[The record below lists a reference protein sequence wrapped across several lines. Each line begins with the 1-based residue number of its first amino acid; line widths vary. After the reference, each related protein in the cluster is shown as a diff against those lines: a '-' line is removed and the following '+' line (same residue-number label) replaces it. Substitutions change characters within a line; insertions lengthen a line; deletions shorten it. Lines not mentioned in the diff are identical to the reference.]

1 MFWFSLS
8 NNCSTWFIMFQWT
21 LVCKYTCSTW
31 FAMFQYTLLCNI
43 CFLFHFFPTLW
54 PFPFFL
60 DHSELKVRLGKINVE
75 DVCLT
80 IIEDDDGFP
89 KFVINCVDV
98 LFKVGLGAMM
108 VSLNLEKIMDL
119 LVKEWWMIGFCKVK
133 PRHNNNTCSNS
144 WSSTKKF

>member
-1 MFWFSLS
+1 
-8 NNCSTWFIMFQWT
+8 
-21 LVCKYTCSTW
+21 
-31 FAMFQYTLLCNI
+31 
-43 CFLFHFFPTLW
+43 
-54 PFPFFL
+54 
-60 DHSELKVRLGKINVE
+60 
-75 DVCLT
+75 
-80 IIEDDDGFP
+80 
-89 KFVINCVDV
+89 

>member
-1 MFWFSLS
+1 
-8 NNCSTWFIMFQWT
+8 
-21 LVCKYTCSTW
+21 
-31 FAMFQYTLLCNI
+31 
-43 CFLFHFFPTLW
+43 
-54 PFPFFL
+54 L
-60 DHSELKVRLGKINVE
+60 DHLELKVRLGKMNVEE

-119 LVKEWWMIGFCKVK
+119 LVKE
-133 PRHNNNTCSNS
+133 
-144 WSSTKKF
+144 